1 MCVSEKGKVAVAN
14 TISRWIKI
22 AKISDVPISDV
33 QQCQVGEKCIALFNI
48 KGKFFA
54 TDDICTHAHAHLSD
68 GYIDEDR
75 IECPLHQ
82 GLFHIPTGRAI
93 AAPPT
98 EDLKIYQVRIEGDDV
113 LIEVEE

>member
-1 MCVSEKGKVAVAN
+1 MATNSN
-14 TISRWIKI
+14 HWIKI
-22 AKISDVPISDV
+22 AKVTDVPISDV
-33 QQCQVGEKCIALFNI
+33 QQCLVGNKCVALFNI
-48 KGKFFA
+48 RGKFFA
-54 TDDICTHAHAHLSD
+54 TDDICTHAHAFLSD

-75 IECPLHQ
+75 VECPLHQ

-98 EDLKIYQVRIEGDDV
+98 EDLKTYRVRIEGDDV